1 MAMSVHKHEVSLLNL
16 SMRVGYVCVLV
27 LLFGHPSSAFALC
40 DRMFAKGRVGL
51 WTKSDAV
58 TYFNDLRLETAP

>member
-1 MAMSVHKHEVSLLNL
+1 MAMSVHKHEASLLDL
-16 SMRVGYVCVLV
+16 SMRVGYVYVLV
-27 LLFGHPSSAFALC
+27 LLFGRLSPAFALC
-40 DRMFAKGRVGL
+40 DRTFAKGRVGL

>member
-1 MAMSVHKHEVSLLNL
+1 MSVCSF
-16 SMRVGYVCVLV
+16 SC
-27 LLFGHPSSAFALC
+27 SAIHRPLFALC
-40 DRMFAKGRVGL
+40 DQTFAKGRVGL